1 MGILEFFDNDWLQVN
16 GVGTELSN
24 STAKSHIYCVIRGRM
39 TKEQKEKVQE
49 IAALDAKELMDT
61 LHWFANESSVRGL
74 FNVTLPTEL
83 PSPII
88 IEDKESW
95 YLTDIE
101 GFEFTGITYYGRREK
116 ETSPYLNDYRKDIH
130 KFAAAMCQSTVWS
143 KLADSLHM
151 SSADL
156 MTWLKYIDVKI
167 LAKAFDMPQYILYQE
182 LWRTV
187 YYNDL
192 DSPDIFEGLL
202 KARKLHNK
210 QLEEWREQET
220 KYIGALR
227 GPHRYDPYER
237 HYFSTMSD
245 SGLATKT
252 YGKFSS
258 GEWLLYKG

>member
-1 MGILEFFDNDWLQVN
+1 
-16 GVGTELSN
+16 
-24 STAKSHIYCVIRGRM
+24 
-39 TKEQKEKVQE
+39 
-49 IAALDAKELMDT
+49 MDT

-116 ETSPYLNDYRKDIH
+116 ELSPYLNDYRKTVQ

-151 SSADL
+151 STADL
-156 MTWLKYIDVKI
+156 LMWLKYIDVDI
-167 LAKAFDMPQYILYQE
+167 LAKAFDMPTYILYQF
-182 LWRTV
+182 LKSRI
-187 YYNDL
+187 YRDNL

-202 KARKLHNK
+202 KAWKLHNV
-210 QLEEWREQET
+210 QLL
-220 KYIGALR
+220 K
-227 GPHRYDPYER
+227 
-237 HYFSTMSD
+237 
-245 SGLATKT
+245 
-252 YGKFSS
+252 S
-258 GEWLLYKG
+258 GESGKPNTYRSSSRATSICLL